1 MDVIE
6 KLEAEEERR
15 RQVATCTEDVRS
27 AALAD
32 GNSMRSDIRPEDWP
46 VTIIGCVRG
55 VTGWFTAGYDARK
68 RTIVPLPGQALDV
81 GSARIRPR
89 TDKTNTTNETNT
101 AEGRKP

>member
-1 MDVIE
+1 MDAIE
-6 KLEAEEERR
+6 KLAAEEERR

-32 GNSMRSDIRPEDWP
+32 GAKSDIRPEEWP

-55 VTGWFTAGYDARK
+55 VTGWFTAGYDERK
-68 RTIVPLPGQALDV
+68 RVIVPLGRI
-81 GSARIRPR
+81 ARN
-89 TDKTNTTNETNT
+89 KTNRTNKTNT